1 MFTSLSIRS
10 PEMNVQSYSWDP
22 KGMTDSSSFYGEQ
35 ARGTWTI
42 QVSGMNLAKP
52 VSDPLW
58 NAMLVGSLTYKSAQM
73 TISYVVE

>member
-1 MFTSLSIRS
+1 M
-10 PEMNVQSYSWDP
+10 ESYSWNP
-22 KGMTDSSSFYGEQ
+22 QGMTDNSSFYNEL

-58 NAMLVGSLTYKSAQM
+58 NAMLVGSLAYKSAHM
-73 TISYVVE
+73 TVSYVVE